1 MDLDEEAHTPEKT
14 IKVHAHRLDHTS
26 SKLPAFRFADL
37 QRSSSLPVSALL
49 SPASDCDFTPDTS
62 PYATNPGALLRSPFP
77 GQERASDIATRA
89 VDSGTSSSST
99 KATTTPT
106 SGSKAPLADPY
117 SSCPSNSPSQRQQSR
132 GGRKPPA
139 SHSSNGI
146 GTFARPPPDLST
158 QRSVPP
164 ESAVRPQ
171 NQSTTEWALAQ
182 QQLALKKVQSSPA
195 TAEPQSTI
203 NTKPEEQLQ
212 PGTPTSAA
220 RIPPIRSFRSSATR
234 TSLGMESR
242 SYYRYGSPE
251 EDDDDDRDRTL
262 RALVSYSNEG
272 YTDRRNTYSAD
283 QEHIESPDNGRTS
296 GDLFLDLALDDLS
309 RRESNEDRD
318 KARTTAQERRR
329 VSNFFFVWGDIVR
342 CFTNRVKLSFQVP
355 VSLSP

>member
-1 MDLDEEAHTPEKT
+1 MDLDDEAHTPEKT

-37 QRSSSLPVSALL
+37 QRSNSLPVSALL
-49 SPASDCDFTPDTS
+49 TPASDSDFTPDTS
-62 PYATNPGALLRSPFP
+62 PYATKPGALRSPFP

-99 KATTTPT
+99 KATTAPT
-106 SGSKAPLADPY
+106 GGSGAALADPY
-117 SSCPSNSPSQRQQSR
+117 NCYPSNSPSQRQESR
-132 GGRKPPA
+132 RGRKPPA

-146 GTFARPPPDLST
+146 GTFARPPPALST
-158 QRSVPP
+158 QRSIPP
-164 ESAVRPQ
+164 EPAVRPQ

-182 QQLALKKVQSSPA
+182 QQLALEKVQSSPA
-195 TAEPQSTI
+195 TAEPQGTT

-212 PGTPTSAA
+212 AGTPTSAA

-242 SYYRYGSPE
+242 SYYQYDSSE
-251 EDDDDDRDRTL
+251 EHDDDDDDRDRTL
-262 RALVSYSNEG
+262 RALVGHSNEE
-272 YTDRRNTYSAD
+272 YTDRRRTYSAD
-283 QEHIESPDNGRTS
+283 REHIESPDNGRTS

-329 VSNFFFVWGDIVR
+329 VSNVLFYLG
-342 CFTNRVKLSFQVP
+342 
-355 VSLSP
+355 